1 MKHMNEGQGSAQT
14 VISRLHPTVK
24 TAALFVLIF
33 SVSVVSS
40 LRYAVMMSLIGLF
53 LMICARI
60 PPLRA
65 LKILAG
71 PVFFVF
77 VMAAFL
83 LFSGEGTAL
92 IAIGFLEIT
101 DVSLETTLLIFFR
114 ALACL
119 FLSFVLFAST
129 PFNAVIHA
137 LYELKVPRFLIQIL
151 MFAYEYVFI
160 FRREIS
166 SLMRNAA
173 LKGFRPDLGPK
184 HGRMTARIIGNM
196 IGMLLIRSYER
207 ACRVYHS
214 MISKGYTGS
223 ASLSLSHRKTSA
235 RDILFLAVCLLLA
248 VFIHLPSVPFPLD
261 SVPRVFL

>member
-1 MKHMNEGQGSAQT
+1 MNEGQEDAQT
-14 VISRLHPTVK
+14 AISRLHPTAK

-60 PPLRA
+60 PLFRA

-77 VMAAFL
+77 VTAVFL
-83 LFSGEGTAL
+83 LFSGQGTPL
-92 IAIGFLEIT
+92 FSIGFLEIT
-101 DVSLETTLLIFFR
+101 DVSFDTAVLIFFR

-119 FLSFVLFAST
+119 FLSFALFAST

-137 LYELKVPRFLIQIL
+137 LYELKVPRFLLQIL

-166 SLMRNAA
+166 SLLRNAA

-184 HGRMTARIIGNM
+184 HGRMTVRNTA
-196 IGMLLIRSYER
+196 
-207 ACRVYHS
+207 A
-214 MISKGYTGS
+214 
-223 ASLSLSHRKTSA
+223 
-235 RDILFLAVCLLLA
+235 
-248 VFIHLPSVPFPLD
+248 
-261 SVPRVFL
+261 